1 MKFYIDTDECAKLNL
16 PVSTALYLAALYY
29 KEGINR
35 ITFEESL
42 SRGLVN
48 FSGYD
53 RFYEPKDVTITQAG
67 VDFVETIFLNSEIKP
82 KGKEADRF
90 EELAIQLK
98 ELFPKGK
105 KPGTSIM
112 WRGSGYEVVK
122 KLKTL
127 IKKTGVEFT
136 NEQAIEATRRYVN
149 SFNGNYSYMQVLP
162 YFILKQVPVN
172 GVYEERSQ
180 LLSYIE
186 NEGSDDGFGDD
197 WTSTLK

>member
-1 MKFYIDTDECAKLNL
+1 MKFYIDTDECAKLKL

-35 ITFEESL
+35 KTFEESL

-53 RFYEPKDVTITQAG
+53 KFYEPKEVTITQAG
-67 VDFVETIFLNSEIKP
+67 VDFVESIFLNSEFKP
-82 KGKEADRF
+82 KKGEVDNFNTLAD
-90 EELAIQLK
+90 QLK

-105 KPGTSIM
+105 KPGTTLM
-112 WRGSGYEVVK
+112 WRGSSYEIAK
-122 KLKTL
+122 KLRTL
-127 IKKTGVEFT
+127 VKKTGAKFT
-136 NEQAIEATRRYVN
+136 NEEAIEATKRYVE
-149 SFNGNYSYMQVLP
+149 SFNGNYSYMQILP

-172 GVYEERSQ
+172 GIYEERSQ

-186 NEGSDDGFGDD
+186 NANQEDVDNS
-197 WTSTLK
+197 WTSEIR

>member
-35 ITFEESL
+35 KTFEESL

-67 VDFVETIFLNSEIKP
+67 VNFVETIFLNSEIKP

-127 IKKTGVEFT
+127 IKKTGAEFT
-136 NEQAIEATRRYVN
+136 NEQAIEATRRYVS

-172 GVYEERSQ
+172 GVYEEKSQ

-186 NEGSDDGFGDD
+186 NANQEDVDNN
-197 WTSTLK
+197 WTSELR

>member
-29 KEGINR
+29 KECINR
-35 ITFEESL
+35 NTFEESL

-53 RFYEPKDVTITQAG
+53 KFYEPMKVTITQQG
-67 VDFVETIFLNSEIKP
+67 VDFVESIFLNSEFKP
-82 KGKEADRF
+82 KEKEVDRF
-90 EELAIQLK
+90 ENLATKLR

-112 WRGSGYEVVK
+112 WRGSNYEIVK

-127 IKKTGVEFT
+127 IKKTGAEFT
-136 NEQAIEATRRYVN
+136 DEQAIEATKKYIE
-149 SFNGNYSYMQVLP
+149 SFNGNYAYMQVLP

-172 GVYEERSQ
+172 GVYEEKSQ

-186 NEGSDDGFGDD
+186 NANQEDVDNN
-197 WTSTLK
+197 WTSELR

>member
-1 MKFYIDTDECAKLNL
+1 MKFYIDTDECAKLGL

-35 ITFEESL
+35 KTFEEAL

-53 RFYEPKDVTITQAG
+53 KFYEPKDVTITQAG
-67 VDFVETIFLNSEIKP
+67 VNFVETIFLNSELKTKDTNI
-82 KGKEADRF
+82 DSF
-90 EELAIQLK
+90 EELASQLI

-112 WRGSGYEVVK
+112 WRGSKFEVAK

-127 IKKTGVEFT
+127 VKKTGAKFT
-136 NEQAIEATRRYVN
+136 GEQAIEATKRYIS
-149 SFNGNYSYMQVLP
+149 SFNGNYSFMQVLP

-172 GVYEERSQ
+172 GVYEEKSQ
-180 LLSYIE
+180 LLSYME
-186 NEGSDDGFGDD
+186 NNEEGHGNE
-197 WTSTLK
+197 WTGTML

>member
-1 MKFYIDTDECAKLNL
+1 MKFYIDTDECKKLNI

-29 KEGINR
+29 KECINR
-35 ITFEESL
+35 KTFEESL

-53 RFYEPKDVTITQAG
+53 KFYEPKEVNITQAG

-82 KGKEADRF
+82 KGKEVDRF
-90 EELAIQLK
+90 EELATQLR

-136 NEQAIEATRRYVN
+136 NEQAIEATRRYIN
-149 SFNGNYSYMQVLP
+149 SFNGNYAYMQVLP

-186 NEGSDDGFGDD
+186 NEGSDDGFGND

>member
-29 KEGINR
+29 KECINR
-35 ITFEESL
+35 NTFEESL

-53 RFYEPKDVTITQAG
+53 KFYEPMKVTITQQG
-67 VDFVETIFLNSEIKP
+67 VDFVESIFLNSEFKP
-82 KGKEADRF
+82 KEKEVDRF
-90 EELAIQLK
+90 EGLATKLR

-112 WRGSGYEVVK
+112 WRGSNYEIVK

-127 IKKTGVEFT
+127 IKKTGAEFT
-136 NEQAIEATRRYVN
+136 DEQAIEATKKYIE
-149 SFNGNYSYMQVLP
+149 SFNGNYAYMQVLP

-172 GVYEERSQ
+172 GVYEEKSQ

-186 NEGSDDGFGDD
+186 NAGQEDVDNN
-197 WTSTLK
+197 WTSELR

>member
-1 MKFYIDTDECAKLNL
+1 MKFYIDTDECVKLNL

-29 KEGINR
+29 KECINR
-35 ITFEESL
+35 NTFEESL

-53 RFYEPKDVTITQAG
+53 KFYEPMKVTITQQG
-67 VDFVETIFLNSEIKP
+67 VDFVESIFLNSEFKP
-82 KGKEADRF
+82 KEKEVDRF
-90 EELAIQLK
+90 EELATKLR

-112 WRGSGYEVVK
+112 WRGSNYEIVK

-127 IKKTGVEFT
+127 IKKTGAEFT
-136 NEQAIEATRRYVN
+136 DEQAIEATKKYIE
-149 SFNGNYSYMQVLP
+149 SFNGNYAYMQVLP

-172 GVYEERSQ
+172 GIYEEKSQ

-186 NEGSDDGFGDD
+186 NAGQEDVDNN
-197 WTSTLK
+197 WTSELR